1 MATAAGN
8 DPAGAELYLGA
19 TAGVGT
25 EAKPGAQASGHGAA
39 PFSRVCFGEFEAN
52 FRTRVLSRGDDP
64 VRLQE
69 KPFQV
74 LCALLEKAGSVVTR
88 EEIRARVWP
97 DDDSLDFDANLNTA
111 LNKLRRALGDVHEQP
126 MFIRTIPRTGYCFV
140 ATTTVLRDEGAEE
153 NGRPRTVAAPARAVA
168 TREPAANPATRAVSA
183 TAAATQAPPVPGKP
197 LWAKVTGLG
206 LAALV
211 IAGIALLFLRPY
223 TSWASYSFGG
233 RSLLVVLPLE
243 APGGNSDDM
252 LLAGALADDLNARM
266 AQVNPQEL
274 GVIARSTAAQY
285 RNAHKTAEQI
295 GHELSADYLLE
306 GTVRR
311 DGDRARVFLWL
322 VRTRDQVP
330 VWAETYD
337 RGSQDML
344 ALEDG
349 ISSHVTAV
357 LAAKFFGKTGVAAE
371 ESAPANPAAHED
383 YLKGRYFWNRLAS
396 TDLEKALALYQSAI
410 DKDPSYAEAYAGVA
424 ETYAVLA
431 DWTLRPPAETL
442 PAARDAAR
450 RALNHDS
457 SLAEAHAVLG
467 LVAWQ
472 YDHDWPQAE
481 GEFSQALRLSPSNA
495 TVHQWHGEYLAALGR
510 FAEANAEMERARQL
524 DPLSRFIAT
533 DVGYTA
539 YLGGDYDRAINAFR
553 SAMELDP
560 DFYGAHLYLYWTLLE
575 KKMGKEAALE
585 LQRLL
590 VYNHSPQDAQDSFRA
605 ISASGDLRAI
615 HSWILDR
622 NLKRRATTYTSAW
635 RIAATYA
642 AMGQNDQAFQWMDK
656 AIEEHDPQM
665 ARLRVDPM
673 LDPLRSDPRFQSY
686 LDRLNL
692 R

>member
-1 MATAAGN
+1 MATAAGS
-8 DPAGAELYLGA
+8 DPARAELYAGA
-19 TAGVGT
+19 TAGVNAEG
-25 EAKPGAQASGHGAA
+25 AAQGALQGAQSA
-39 PFSRVCFGEFEAN
+39 PHVSRVRFGEFEAN

-74 LCALLEKAGSVVTR
+74 LCALLERAGNVVTR
-88 EEIRARVWP
+88 EEIRSRVWP
-97 DDDSLDFDANLNTA
+97 DDNSLDFDANLNTA

-140 ATTTVLRDEGAEE
+140 ANTSVVAEQAEE
-153 NGRPRTVAAPARAVA
+153 AKPRPAAVPARPAGVREPSPAAAARPASAVAAAQTAAPADRP
-168 TREPAANPATRAVSA
+168 RWAAMA
-183 TAAATQAPPVPGKP
+183 GF
-197 LWAKVTGLG
+197 GF
-206 LAALV
+206 AALV
-211 IAGIALLFLRPY
+211 VTCLALLLLRPY

-233 RSLLVVLPLE
+233 RSLMVVLPFE
-243 APGGNSDDM
+243 SPGGNAEDG
-252 LLAGALADDLNARM
+252 LLAGALTDDLNSRM
-266 AQVNPQEL
+266 AGVNPRQL
-274 GVIARSTAAQY
+274 GVIAPSTAAQY
-285 RNAHKTAEQI
+285 RGAHKTAEQI

-337 RGSQDML
+337 RGSKDML
-344 ALEDG
+344 ALEDS

-357 LAAKFFGKTGVAAE
+357 LAAKFFGKTGEVAE

-396 TDLEKALALYQSAI
+396 TDLEKALTLYQSAI
-410 DKDPSYAEAYAGVA
+410 EKDPSYAEAYAGVA

-442 PAARDAAR
+442 PAARESAR
-450 RALNHDS
+450 RALDHDS

-481 GEFSQALRLSPSNA
+481 AEFSNALRLSPSNA
-495 TVHQWHGEYLAALGR
+495 TVHQWHGEYLASVGR
-510 FAEANAEMERARQL
+510 LPEANAEMERARQL

-533 DVGYTA
+533 DIGYTA
-539 YLGGDYDRAINAFR
+539 YLARDYDRAIAAFR

-560 DFYGAHLYLYWTLLE
+560 DFYGAHLYLYWTFLE
-575 KKMGKEAALE
+575 KGMGKEAAAE

-590 VYNHSPQDAQDSFRA
+590 VYAHAPQDAQDSFRA
-605 ISASGDLRAI
+605 ASASGDLASI
-615 HSWILDR
+615 HRWILDR

-635 RIAATYA
+635 RIAANYA
-642 AMGQNDQAFQWMDK
+642 ALGQKDEAFQWMDK

-665 ARLRVDPM
+665 TRLRVDPM
-673 LDPLRSDPRFQSY
+673 LDPLRSDPRFQAY
-686 LDRLNL
+686 LDRMNL